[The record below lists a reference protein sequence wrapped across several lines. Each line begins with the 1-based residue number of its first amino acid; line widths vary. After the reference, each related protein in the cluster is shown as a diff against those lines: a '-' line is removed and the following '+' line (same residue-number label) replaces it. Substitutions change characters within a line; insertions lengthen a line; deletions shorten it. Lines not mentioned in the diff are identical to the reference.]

1 MKQTIDPERLKR
13 LRNSRGLTQ
22 GGLATRAKLNR
33 QTVYRLENSQK
44 PVRAGTVEG
53 LGKALNVDVGVLT
66 GEEPVPS
73 ETDRQPAAIAKEVSQ
88 VNTRVDA
95 EIRNAFSLVALR
107 YKTSVSRIVELAPFL
122 FAVAA
127 EASLRRRCEKLTELE
142 AAFGRTSSLR
152 PNFPHLPF
160 WVADTYEQNEAISAE
175 ERSIARRDLF
185 ATTIP
190 DDVFAAYDSPRDE
203 NYDENENNPFVSYL
217 RELASQQVDVTIDS
231 FGPAD
236 TSYRVGTAEA
246 LELTGGAEDLATGL
260 LDGFLL
266 IHEIPKNLLAKE
278 AVSERVEWIRP
289 KIEAARRAREEWLN
303 ADPLELLS
311 RL

>member
-1 MKQTIDPERLKR
+1 MKQTIDPKRLKR
-13 LRNSRGLTQ
+13 LRNSREMTQ
-22 GGLATRAKLNR
+22 GDLATRAKLNR

-44 PVRAGTVEG
+44 PVREGTVER

-66 GEEPVPS
+66 GEEPIPP
-73 ETDRQPAAIAKEVSQ
+73 EADRQPAIAKEVSQ

-127 EASLRRRCEKLTELE
+127 EASLRRRREKLAELE

-160 WVADTYEQNEAISAE
+160 WVAETYEQDEAIRAE
-175 ERSIARRDLF
+175 EQSIARRDLF

-190 DDVFAAYDSPRDE
+190 DDAFAAYDSPRDE
-203 NYDENENNPFVSYL
+203 DYDENEGNPFVSYL

-231 FGPAD
+231 FGPTD

-246 LELTGGAEDLATGL
+246 LELTGGAEDLAAGL

-289 KIEAARRAREEWLN
+289 KIEAARRAIE
-303 ADPLELLS
+303 ELL